1 LNKKINN
8 FGSTY
13 KTNLEVVI
21 VYILKNIYGGKKY
34 LWGVTFIKLNDKNLH
49 SSIYNT

>member
-1 LNKKINN
+1 MLRLNKKINN

-21 VYILKNIYGGKKY
+21 VYILKNIYGG
-34 LWGVTFIKLNDKNLH
+34 VTFIKLNDKNLH